1 MDTALRKEI
10 LAILAEGRDLTLAT
24 VRPDGAPQATT
35 VSYAA
40 DGLAIYFGCGVESQK
55 ARNLALDDRVSLTVD
70 LPYSD
75 WNGIRGLSLYG
86 RAEPVPSDARPEIGR
101 LFAGK
106 FPEMAH
112 HQGDVGQMALFR
124 ITPLAVS
131 VLDYRK
137 GFGHVDLVTLDPASR
152 SDAVA

>member
-40 DGLAIYFGCGVESQK
+40 DGLAIYFGCGVESRK

-75 WNGIRGLSLYG
+75 WNSIRGLPLYG
-86 RAEPVPSDARPEIGR
+86 RAEPVPPDAWPEIGR

-124 ITPLAVS
+124 VTPLVVS

-137 GFGHVDLVTLDPASR
+137 GFGHVDLVTLDPGSR